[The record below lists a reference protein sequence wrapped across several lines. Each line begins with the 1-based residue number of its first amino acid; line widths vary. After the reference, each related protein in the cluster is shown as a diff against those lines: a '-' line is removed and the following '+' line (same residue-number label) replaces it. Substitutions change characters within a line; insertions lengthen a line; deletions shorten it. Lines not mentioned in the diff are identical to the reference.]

1 LSISGLV
8 GNRTLLFSASGFVAV
23 ESAPIS
29 ITPGP
34 ADPARST
41 ITANPTTIVADGS
54 ATSTITVQL
63 VDANGND
70 LTTGGDNVT
79 LAATAGMLSVVTD
92 NGDGTYT
99 ATLTSATTAR
109 TAIVTGM
116 VNGVSITDDAVVEF
130 TPGPADPSQT
140 TADVPD
146 GTVGNPTV
154 ITVTTR
160 DANGNPLTAGGD
172 VVVVSVTGSNTA
184 TPGVTDNG
192 DGTYTAQY
200 TPTVPGEDLVA
211 ITLNGSAIS
220 GSPYTSTVQLAFTTV
235 SAGGLFAGS
244 GHTCGV
250 TTGGAAWCWGA
261 GGSGQLGNGSTG
273 SSTVPVPVTDT
284 GWQMFD
290 SISAGESH
298 VCGLTPSGEA
308 WCWGAGG
315 SGELGNGS
323 TSNSTVPVPV
333 SGGLTFKSV
342 SAGDAHACGVTTGGA
357 AYCWGSNIVGA
368 LGDGTTTDRLVPVPV
383 SGGLTF
389 AVVSAGQHTCGV
401 TASGQAW
408 CWGRNNRGQLGD
420 GTTTQRNS
428 PVPVS
433 GGLTF
438 AGVDAGLLHTCGVT
452 TGGDAWCW
460 GSNDAGELGDDSF
473 IDSESLVP
481 RLVQGV
487 SMFATG
493 SAGRLYSCGVTTT
506 GAAWC
511 WGDNESGQIGNG
523 STSLEQRVPA
533 PVSGGLTFAT
543 VSADGTHT
551 CGLTTTGAAWCWGD
565 NSSGELGNP
574 AAGTGSNV
582 PVLVSGSVP

>member
-1 LSISGLV
+1 M
-8 GNRTLLFSASGFVAV
+8 A
-23 ESAPIS
+23 
-29 ITPGP
+29 
-34 ADPARST
+34 
-41 ITANPTTIVADGS
+41 TTS
-54 ATSTITVQL
+54 RR
-63 VDANGND
+63 
-70 LTTGGDNVT
+70 DNVT
-79 LAATAGMLSVVTD
+79 LAATAGMLSGVTD
-92 NGDGTYT
+92 NDDGTYT
-99 ATLTSATTAR
+99 ATLTSATTAG
-109 TAIVTGM
+109 TARVTGT
-116 VNGVSITDDAVVEF
+116 VNGVSITDDAAVEF
-130 TPGPADPSQT
+130 TPGPADPSRT

-146 GTVGNPTV
+146 GTAGNPTV

-172 VVVVSVTGSNTA
+172 AVVVSVTGSNTA

-200 TPTVPGEDLVA
+200 TPTVPGNDLVA
-211 ITLNGSAIS
+211 ITLNGTAIS
-220 GSPYTSTVQLAFTTV
+220 GSPYTSTVQLAFTAV

-261 GGSGQLGNGSTG
+261 GGSGQLGNGSMS
-273 SSTVPVPVTDT
+273 SSTAPVPVTET

-298 VCGLTPSGEA
+298 VCGLTPGGEA

-333 SGGLTFKSV
+333 SGGLTFESI
-342 SAGDAHACGVTTGGA
+342 SAGDAHTCGVTAGGA

-368 LGDGTTTDRLVPVPV
+368 LGDGTTTDRLAPVPV

-389 AVVSAGQHTCGV
+389 AAVSAGQHTCGV
-401 TASGQAW
+401 TASGEAW

-438 AGVDAGLLHTCGVT
+438 AGVDAGLIHTCGVT

-460 GSNDAGELGDDSF
+460 GSND

-523 STSLEQRVPA
+523 STSLSLEQRVPA
-533 PVSGGLTFAT
+533 LVSGGLTFAT

-551 CGLTTTGAAWCWGD
+551 CGVTTAGAAWCWGD

-574 AAGTGSNV
+574 TAGTTSNV